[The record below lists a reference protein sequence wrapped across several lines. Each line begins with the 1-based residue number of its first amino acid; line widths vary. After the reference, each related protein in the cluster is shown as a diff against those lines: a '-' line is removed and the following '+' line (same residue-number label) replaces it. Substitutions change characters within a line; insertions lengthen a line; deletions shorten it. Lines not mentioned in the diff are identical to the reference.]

1 MGMQSDILA
10 SQIRTTDGMLTDQA
24 GDPIGRSRVR
34 SVRVI
39 PAAGAGSVVLKD
51 GGAGGATKMTINTIA
66 SATSADYTLVPD
78 QGLLFQSGIYVDVTT
93 VASVMVFYS

>member
-10 SQIRTTDGMLTDQA
+10 SQVRTDDGALNNQA
-24 GDPIGRSRVR
+24 GDAIGRCRVR
-34 SVRVI
+34 SVRIV

-51 GGAGGATKMTINTIA
+51 GSAGGATKMTINTIA
-66 SATSADYTLVPD
+66 SATSADYTLLPD
-78 QGLLFQSGIYVDVTT
+78 QGLLFQSGVYVDVTT

>member
-10 SQIRTTDGMLTDQA
+10 SQIRTTDGMLNDQA
-24 GDPIGRSRVR
+24 GDPIGRSR
-34 SVRVI
+34 
-39 PAAGAGSVVLKD
+39 D